1 MYIYICMYIYK
12 CIYICIYIYMFGS
25 MSIVMFFSTGFSIT
39 PSIYLLSMHPSLSL
53 NISTNLCVETGTGT
67 VENLLHGQ
75 LCNHTKA
82 SGKPGREVE
91 NRRSIFGCCC

>member
-1 MYIYICMYIYK
+1 M
-12 CIYICIYIYMFGS
+12 YIYMFGS

-53 NISTNLCVETGTGT
+53 NISTNLCVETGTGM